1 MTDPYMRA
9 MFGCH
14 AVQVPVQFLMQRM
27 GDQDGK
33 HITLAA
39 ALISSYAPLMTE
51 GYAHELIVGDMVIRP
66 FGRWG
71 TATRYQGYGITG
83 LIKSDAMFPQGHDT
97 QILDN
102 GWDAIKKR
110 AGLR

>member
-1 MTDPYMRA
+1 MTDPYIRT
-9 MFGCH
+9 MFGVH

-27 GDQDGK
+27 GKREDGR
-33 HITLAA
+33 HLTLAA
-39 ALISSYAPLMTE
+39 ALVSSFSPLMTE

-71 TATRYQGYGITG
+71 TSTRLQGSG
-83 LIKSDAMFPQGHDT
+83 LTALVTSDAMFPQGHDV

-110 AGLR
+110 LL